1 VAAEISMQPTGRLL
15 RINAGAMSEEPN
27 LSWSAMASFV
37 RQFSHDV
44 RNHLNALELET
55 SLLGESI
62 HDKEGM
68 ESVTRIRQQLRDV
81 ALSLKKLS
89 TKIADPVAVPSPIDA
104 AELFLIFK
112 EQAAGMEG
120 LPEID
125 WSHTLKK
132 ERINVDAATLAAVA
146 KELLSNAQTFGSG
159 NLKIS
164 GRIET
169 KNVIYEFR
177 ESKDKPVEPEQWG
190 MMPFISARRGGYGLG
205 LWEARRIVAANGGCI
220 RHIYQPETKELCS
233 ALSFPI
239 N

>member
-1 VAAEISMQPTGRLL
+1 MAA
-15 RINAGAMSEEPN
+15 
-27 LSWSAMASFV
+27 FV

-62 HDKEGM
+62 QDKEGV
-68 ESVTRIRQQLRDV
+68 ESITRIRQQLRDV

-89 TKIADPVAVPSPIDA
+89 AKIADPVAVPSPIDA
-104 AELFLIFK
+104 VELFLIFK
-112 EQAAGMEG
+112 EQAAGMAG

-125 WSHTLKK
+125 WSHDLDKA
-132 ERINVDAATLAAVA
+132 RINVDAATLATVA
-146 KELLSNAQTFGSG
+146 KELLSNVLAFGNGGS
-159 NLKIS
+159 LKVQ

-177 ESKDKPVEPEQWG
+177 ETKKEPVEPSLWG
-190 MMPFISARRGGYGLG
+190 TTPFISARRGGYGLG
-205 LWEARRIVAANGGCI
+205 LWEVRRIVAANGGSI
-220 RHIYQPETKELCS
+220 RHVYKPDTKELCS
-233 ALSFPI
+233 ALSFPM